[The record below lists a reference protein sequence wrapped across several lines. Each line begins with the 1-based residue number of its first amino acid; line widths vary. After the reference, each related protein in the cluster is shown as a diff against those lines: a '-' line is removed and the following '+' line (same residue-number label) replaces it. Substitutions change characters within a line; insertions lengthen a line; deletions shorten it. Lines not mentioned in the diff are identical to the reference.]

1 MIVKLIFSLKIAASA
16 SSGQGAQLLVDKAVQ
31 CYPDQEKYFKTEPQA
46 FPWFQV
52 DLQDTRVVF
61 GLTVFFRD
69 DAFKPPYSHFSNIE
83 VFVLDQPLQGQ
94 ITKDALNNLDEA
106 RHCYTLNSPPTPRK
120 YKLDIECYYALE
132 GRYIGVIM
140 NNNAATSYISLNE
153 VVPILHGKHIFCF
166 LLASLRS
173 KNFFV
178 VCYRKAFCLC
188 FFLRKRW
195 WTKVR
200 AKICYWQDYRRKPAR
215 NVQVCERK
223 ISMVGYRLW

>member
-94 ITKDALNNLDEA
+94 ITMDALNN
-106 RHCYTLNSPPTPRK
+106 
-120 YKLDIECYYALE
+120 
-132 GRYIGVIM
+132 
-140 NNNAATSYISLNE
+140 
-153 VVPILHGKHIFCF
+153 FF
-166 LLASLRS
+166 LLQNKEWSYKKL
-173 KNFFV
+173 
-178 VCYRKAFCLC
+178 
-188 FFLRKRW
+188 
-195 WTKVR
+195 
-200 AKICYWQDYRRKPAR
+200 
-215 NVQVCERK
+215 
-223 ISMVGYRLW
+223 